1 MRNLKIVF
9 WGVIM
14 GMIASAAFA
23 SPAHVDIGEALKRNI
38 IRCQAVKV
46 GTGIDLTVSNLLHD
60 SVYLEIGSGWI
71 FPTSDPSMQPQ
82 VVSRSHMI
90 CLSEGEER
98 RARLLT
104 LCGNA
109 SGKGVPHGYANFL
122 KPVLGKPEMVAML
135 RELEPYK
142 IDRKN
147 IAQSI
152 VWHYTNG
159 HSMANFHPGNSSI
172 DEYLTAMQV
181 FQSHEPGVVDP
192 GYRIRY
198 RESANPNDAIFS
210 GASEEIEGHVRIK
223 VNETTNCMVA
233 LVDQQGRVLKP
244 LKFVNDQQPG
254 EFDLSFT
261 SYVFDL
267 PKGNYSVAVLDKN
280 GDRLGELP
288 IEI

>member
-9 WGVIM
+9 LGVVM
-14 GMIASAAFA
+14 GLATSVAFA
-23 SPAHVDIGEALKRNI
+23 YAAHVDIGEALKRNI
-38 IRCQAVKV
+38 IRCQAVKA
-46 GTGIDLTVSNLLHD
+46 GSGIDLTVTNLLHD

-71 FPTSDPSMQPQ
+71 FPTADPSMQPQ

-109 SGKGVPHGYANFL
+109 PGRVVPMGYANFL
-122 KPVLGKPEMVAML
+122 KPVLGKSEMVAIL

-142 IDRKN
+142 FDRKN

-159 HSMANFHPGNSSI
+159 HSMANFHPGNSSME
-172 DEYLTAMQV
+172 EYLTAMHV
-181 FQSHEPGVVDP
+181 FQVNEPSVVDP

-198 RESANPNDAIFS
+198 RESTNQDAAVFS
-210 GASEEIEGHVRIK
+210 GASEEIEGHVRFK

-233 LVDQQGRVLKP
+233 LLDEQGKVLKP
-244 LKFVNDQQPG
+244 LKYVNEQLPG
-254 EFDLSFT
+254 EFELSFK

-280 GDRLGELP
+280 GKTLGELSVD
-288 IEI
+288 I

>member
-1 MRNLKIVF
+1 MRNVKSACLSVILCLSCSVVF
-9 WGVIM
+9 
-14 GMIASAAFA
+14 AYA
-23 SPAHVDIGEALKRNI
+23 AHVDIGEALNRKI
-38 IRCQAVKV
+38 IRYQAVKA
-46 GTGIDLTVSNLLHD
+46 GGGIDLTVTNLMHD

-71 FPTSDPSMQPQ
+71 FPTGDPGMQPQ

-109 SGKGVPHGYANFL
+109 PGRTVPMGYSEFMR
-122 KPVLGKPEMVAML
+122 PVLGNKDMVATL

-142 IDRKN
+142 LDRKYITQN
-147 IAQSI
+147 I

-159 HSMANFHPGNSSI
+159 HTMANFHPGNTSME
-172 DEYLTAMQV
+172 EYLTAMQV
-181 FQSHEPGVVDP
+181 FQANEPEVVDP

-198 RESANPNDAIFS
+198 RESSNPEDAVFS

-223 VNETTNCMVA
+223 VNEPTNCMVA
-233 LVDQQGRVLKP
+233 LLDEHGKVLKP
-244 LKFVNDQQPG
+244 LKYVNDQQPG
-254 EFDLSFT
+254 EFELSFA

-267 PKGNYSVAVLDKN
+267 PKGKYSVAVLDKE
-280 GDRLGELP
+280 GKRLGELP
-288 IEI
+288 VEI

>member
-9 WGVIM
+9 LGVVM
-14 GMIASAAFA
+14 GMATSVAFA
-23 SPAHVDIGEALKRNI
+23 YATHVDIGEALKRNI
-38 IRCQAVKV
+38 IRCQAVKT
-46 GTGIDLTVSNLLHD
+46 GSGIDLTVSNLLHD

-71 FPTSDPSMQPQ
+71 FPSSDPSMQPQ

-109 SGKGVPHGYANFL
+109 PGRGVPVGYANFL
-122 KPVLGKPEMVAML
+122 KPALGKPEMVAML
-135 RELEPYK
+135 RDLEPYK
-142 IDRKN
+142 LDRKN

-159 HSMANFHPGNSSI
+159 HSMANFHPGNSSME
-172 DEYLTAMQV
+172 EYLTAMHI
-181 FQSHEPGVVDP
+181 FKANEPNVVDP

-198 RESANPNDAIFS
+198 RESTNHDAAVFT
-210 GASEEIEGHVRIK
+210 GASEEIEGHVKFK
-223 VNETTNCMVA
+223 VQETTHCVVA
-233 LVDQQGRVLKP
+233 LLDQQGKVLKP
-244 LKFVNDQQPG
+244 LKYVNEQQPG
-254 EFDLSFT
+254 EFELSFN

-280 GDRLGELP
+280 GKTLGELP
-288 IEI
+288 VEI